1 MSRVIDGLIA
11 YRVLK
16 LLVTPFNRT
25 KAFELGIIDDKGKVL
40 KKSRDIKDPQE
51 RNAYTLL
58 IRFVFNLKR
67 LLSKVGIRGP
77 LGSSAAAALAFF
89 KEEAGE
95 QLSETAALDIER
107 EIYKYITSEGFE
119 FDLSENYGEP
129 LTEGT
134 YKVKH
139 DIYNS
144 EGDIVINIDE
154 EVYFKET
161 TDIIM
166 GYDVFKHNDIYLTTE
181 DLYVWYCKTKNKTTH
196 ISKTW

>member
-1 MSRVIDGLIA
+1 MSRVIDALVA
-11 YRVLK
+11 YRVIK

-25 KAFELGIIDDKGKVL
+25 EAFRLGIIDDKGKVL
-40 KKSRDIKDPQE
+40 KKSRDIKDPKE

-67 LLSKVGIRGP
+67 LLGKVGVRGP
-77 LGSSAAAALAFF
+77 LGSAAAAAIAFF
-89 KEEAGE
+89 KEESGD
-95 QLSETAALDIER
+95 QLSDTAGLDIER
-107 EIYKYITSEGFE
+107 GVYRYLKKEGFE

-144 EGDIVINIDE
+144 EGEVVINIDE

-181 DLYVWYCKTKNKTTH
+181 DLYV
-196 ISKTW
+196 

>member
-1 MSRVIDGLIA
+1 MSRVIDAVIA

-25 KAFELGIIDDKGKVL
+25 KAFELGIIDEKGKVL
-40 KKSRDIKDPQE
+40 KKSKEIKDPKE

-58 IRFVFNLKR
+58 IRFVFNLKK
-67 LLSKVGIRGP
+67 LLAKVGIRGP
-77 LGSSAAAALAFF
+77 IGSAAAAAFAFF
-89 KEEAGE
+89 KEQHGE
-95 QLSETAALDIER
+95 NVEVEKV
-107 EIYKYITSEGFE
+107 IYNHLKEQGFE
-119 FDLSENYGEP
+119 LEIDENYGEP

-166 GYDVFKHNDIYLTTE
+166 GYDVFKHKDIYLTTE

>member
-1 MSRVIDGLIA
+1 MSRVIDALIA

-16 LLVTPFNRT
+16 LLVTPFNKT
-25 KAFELGIIDDKGKVL
+25 KAFEFGIIDDKGKVL

-67 LLSKVGIRGP
+67 LLGKVGVRGP
-77 LGSSAAAALAFF
+77 LGSAAAAAIAFF
-89 KEEAGE
+89 KEESGD
-95 QLSETAALDIER
+95 QLSDTAGLDIER
-107 EIYKYITSEGFE
+107 GVYRYLKKEGFE
-119 FDLSENYGEP
+119 FELSENYGEP

-144 EGDIVINIDE
+144 EGEVVINIDE

-181 DLYVWYCKTKNKTTH
+181 DLYV
-196 ISKTW
+196 